1 VNARG
6 TGSNSEVGSQADVRV
21 AALTDR
27 IMALEL
33 EVELLLKVK
42 RLRSELSAIRLS
54 IRPGATA
61 AKLRQAAK
69 RTETLAEQVDALDR
83 AVDAVS
89 LLDKLDARLA
99 EAEALLEQER
109 GAGSREVRP
118 QNTRRL
124 REARKIIAGVT
135 VKLTENAKWI
145 ADQFGLLARH
155 KA

>member
-1 VNARG
+1 M
-6 TGSNSEVGSQADVRV
+6 GSQADVRV

-27 IMALEL
+27 IVALEL
-33 EVELLLKVK
+33 EVELLLEVK

-99 EAEALLEQER
+99 EAEALL
-109 GAGSREVRP
+109 
-118 QNTRRL
+118 
-124 REARKIIAGVT
+124 
-135 VKLTENAKWI
+135 
-145 ADQFGLLARH
+145 
-155 KA
+155 